1 MNCINEG
8 LVPSRYFSKTVEE
21 LNTTDGSKMSVKY
34 KLTTTIC
41 NQGTCFEIPFLMV
54 KDLSPPVILGNP
66 FLHMLYPIQKISEE
80 GISTEIDG
88 KVITFRFIS
97 QPRVKEIDVLKHSIK
112 NKTISS
118 TP

>member
-1 MNCINEG
+1 
-8 LVPSRYFSKTVEE
+8 
-21 LNTTDGSKMSVKY
+21 
-34 KLTTTIC
+34 
-41 NQGTCFEIPFLMV
+41 MV
-54 KDLSPPVILGNP
+54 KDLSHPVILGNP

-112 NKTISS
+112 NKTMFINSLKQEISYKNIAERIKDPKVQQGIKS
-118 TP
+118 IHEDLLKGICAESPNAF